1 VFVELKLFSAT
12 SNKAQAVWLLDD
24 DPSGLKSLSRLLDSS
39 GWNVKSFTDPFAFL
53 QQAGIDRPD
62 VAVIDIVM
70 PKMNGLEVQKR
81 LQTASPST
89 RVVVLTSKDDPSTR
103 RTAMAE
109 GASAFFVKGVENKE
123 FLAGIKTAAASQN

>member
-1 VFVELKLFSAT
+1 VELKLFSAT
-12 SNKAQAVWLLDD
+12 GNKAQAVWLLDD
-24 DPSGLKSLSRLLDSS
+24 DSSGLKSLSRLLDSS

-53 QQAGIDRPD
+53 QQAGIDCPN

-103 RTAMAE
+103 RAAMAE

-123 FLAGIKTAAASQN
+123 FLAGIKTAAASRN

>member
-1 VFVELKLFSAT
+1 MELKLFSAT
-12 SNKAQAVWLLDD
+12 GNKAQAVWLLDD
-24 DPSGLKSLSRLLDSS
+24 DSSGLKSLSRLLDSS

-53 QQAGIDRPD
+53 QQAGIDCPN

-103 RTAMAE
+103 RAAMAE

-123 FLAGIKTAAASQN
+123 FLAGIKTAAASRN